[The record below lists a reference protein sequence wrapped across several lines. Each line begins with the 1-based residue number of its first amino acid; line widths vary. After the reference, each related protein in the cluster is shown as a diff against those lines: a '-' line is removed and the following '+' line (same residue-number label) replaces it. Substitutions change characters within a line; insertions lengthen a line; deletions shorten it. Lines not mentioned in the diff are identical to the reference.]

1 MDSVLQRLLAD
12 RILGVDPG
20 TNVLGYAV
28 IDSKGGRIGLCDY
41 GALKLSAKL
50 TAQEKLRE
58 IYFGLQEL
66 IERWLPAVM
75 AIETPF
81 YGKNV
86 QSMLKLGRA
95 QGVAITAAITMG
107 LEIHEYSPKKIKL
120 AVTGNGNASKEQVHA
135 MVERLIGKQLG
146 RVTHDTTDAIAAA
159 LCHLFQNRRV
169 AEGDAQHY
177 SSWIAYVKA
186 HPERLR

>member
-1 MDSVLQRLLAD
+1 
-12 RILGVDPG
+12 
-20 TNVLGYAV
+20 VLGYAV
-28 IDSKGGRIGLCDY
+28 VDLRGERIVLCDF
-41 GALKLSAKL
+41 GAMQLSAKL

-66 IERWLPAVM
+66 IERWLPSVM

-107 LEIHEYSPKKIKL
+107 LEIFEYSPKKIKL

-135 MVERLIGKQLG
+135 MVERLIGRNLK
-146 RVTHDTTDAIAAA
+146 RVKHDTTDAIATA

-169 AEGDAQHY
+169 AAGDPQHY
-177 SSWIAYVKA
+177 SSWIAYIRA
-186 HPERLR
+186 HPERIR